1 MDIKVRGEAAS
12 KSTESFYWGRHVHK
26 TLKTK
31 NKEVPRPF
39 LLCFLLFFSFK
50 LMVLGEV
57 GGLGG
62 MDVKH

>member
-1 MDIKVRGEAAS
+1 M
-12 KSTESFYWGRHVHK
+12 HK

-50 LMVLGEV
+50 LMVLGGGV
-57 GGLGG
+57 GGCGCQALINFILLN
-62 MDVKH
+62 

>member
-1 MDIKVRGEAAS
+1 M
-12 KSTESFYWGRHVHK
+12 HK

-50 LMVLGEV
+50 LMVLGGGV
-57 GGLGG
+57 GGGG
-62 MDVKH
+62 NGCQALINFILLN

>member
-1 MDIKVRGEAAS
+1 M
-12 KSTESFYWGRHVHK
+12 HK

-50 LMVLGEV
+50 LMVLGGEW
-57 GGLGG
+57 
-62 MDVKH
+62 MSSITE

>member
-1 MDIKVRGEAAS
+1 M
-12 KSTESFYWGRHVHK
+12 HK

-62 MDVKH
+62 DGCQALINFILLN

>member
-1 MDIKVRGEAAS
+1 M
-12 KSTESFYWGRHVHK
+12 HK

-50 LMVLGEV
+50 LMVLGGWGV
-57 GGLGG
+57 GGGG

>member
-1 MDIKVRGEAAS
+1 M
-12 KSTESFYWGRHVHK
+12 HK

-50 LMVLGEV
+50 LMVLG
-57 GGLGG
+57 GGGWAG
-62 MDVKH
+62 EGEWMSSITE

>member
-1 MDIKVRGEAAS
+1 M
-12 KSTESFYWGRHVHK
+12 HK

-50 LMVLGEV
+50 LMVLGYSLYENYIT
-57 GGLGG
+57 LLYI
-62 MDVKH
+62 K

>member
-1 MDIKVRGEAAS
+1 M
-12 KSTESFYWGRHVHK
+12 HK

-57 GGLGG
+57 GGDGCQALINFILLN
-62 MDVKH
+62 

>member
-1 MDIKVRGEAAS
+1 M
-12 KSTESFYWGRHVHK
+12 HK

-50 LMVLGEV
+50 LMVLG
-57 GGLGG
+57 GWGDGCQALINFILLN
-62 MDVKH
+62 

>member
-1 MDIKVRGEAAS
+1 M
-12 KSTESFYWGRHVHK
+12 HK

-50 LMVLGEV
+50 LMVLGGW
-57 GGLGG
+57 GGGG
-62 MDVKH
+62 CQALINFILLN

>member
-1 MDIKVRGEAAS
+1 M
-12 KSTESFYWGRHVHK
+12 HK

-50 LMVLGEV
+50 LMVLGEGGV
-57 GGLGG
+57 GNGCQALINFILLN
-62 MDVKH
+62 

>member
-1 MDIKVRGEAAS
+1 M
-12 KSTESFYWGRHVHK
+12 HK

-50 LMVLGEV
+50 LMVLGGGGWGV
-57 GGLGG
+57 GGGCGCQALINFILLN
-62 MDVKH
+62 

>member
-1 MDIKVRGEAAS
+1 M
-12 KSTESFYWGRHVHK
+12 HK

-50 LMVLGEV
+50 LMVLG
-57 GGLGG
+57 GGGG
-62 MDVKH
+62 GGEWMSSINQFHFIELKFCW

>member
-1 MDIKVRGEAAS
+1 M
-12 KSTESFYWGRHVHK
+12 HK

-62 MDVKH
+62 KDVTH